1 MTRILKLL
9 AVLAAALSL
18 ALPAKAATLT
28 RTFVSSTG
36 NDSNPCTITQPC
48 ATFNRAYTQVTPSG
62 IIAAIDPGKYGP
74 LTIGM
79 PVTINGNGW
88 AAITGTASGNGIT
101 ISSGLPQGTIVIL
114 NGIEID
120 GANAAYNGIEVD
132 APAAVTI
139 TNCILQDFVT
149 NGSQSSNTGNGILL
163 APTTGTLT
171 ATISNTTASNNANAG
186 IAYLPPSGSPSA
198 NIALDRAVANA
209 NTDGFLFSVQAV
221 SGGVANIAVSNSV
234 ASNNPPPGAVGG
246 AGMSIDNGSNG
257 HALSVS
263 LDNLTASNNS
273 IGIIANNT
281 VKVVLNRSF
290 VTQNNVGIEN
300 EVTTNGKFFSM
311 GNNCIELNNS
321 PNVDNPLSP
330 LTPG

>member
-1 MTRILKLL
+1 M
-9 AVLAAALSL
+9 
-18 ALPAKAATLT
+18 
-28 RTFVSSTG
+28 
-36 NDSNPCTITQPC
+36 
-48 ATFNRAYTQVTPSG
+48 
-62 IIAAIDPGKYGP
+62 
-74 LTIGM
+74 
-79 PVTINGNGW
+79 
-88 AAITGTASGNGIT
+88 
-101 ISSGLPQGTIVIL
+101 PQGTIIVL
-114 NGIEID
+114 KGIEID
-120 GANAAYNGIEVD
+120 GAGAAYNGIVVGG
-132 APAAVTI
+132 PAALTVSDCSI
-139 TNCILQDFVT
+139 QNFVY
-149 NGSQSSNTGNGILL
+149 NNSQSALTGNGILL
-163 APTTGTLT
+163 APPAGTLT
-171 ATISNTTASNNANAG
+171 VTIANTTVSDNANDG

-263 LDNLTASNNS
+263 LDNLTASNNNV
-273 IGIIANNT
+273 GIVANNT